1 MVTPSSSRDEWFFGN
16 ETKRRAFASFFL
28 SLFFSFYPFPRR
40 VVRVIASLLLLSLF
54 SFSFFYIFNLKLNN
68 IIELIHHHEDHEI
81 AS

>member
-40 VVRVIASLLLLSLF
+40 IVRVIASLLLLSLF